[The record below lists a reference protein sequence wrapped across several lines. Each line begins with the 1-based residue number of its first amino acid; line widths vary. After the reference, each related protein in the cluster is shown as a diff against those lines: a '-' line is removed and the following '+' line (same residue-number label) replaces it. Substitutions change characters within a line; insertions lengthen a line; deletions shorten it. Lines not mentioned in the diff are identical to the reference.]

1 MKIFLAGF
9 LLPTGLTTEVVI
21 FRHLHLLPC
30 VIEEDC
36 TDVQE
41 NIALNEVVA
50 RRKHLL
56 QFMRCLCSFVFGGA
70 RTD

>member
-1 MKIFLAGF
+1 LKIFLAGF
-9 LLPTGLTTEVVI
+9 LLPVGLTAEVVI
-21 FRHLHLLPC
+21 FSLLHLLPC
-30 VIEEDC
+30 VIEEER

-50 RRKHLL
+50 GRKDLL